1 MDGRPMAMAAER
13 MPTRR
18 HRRPL
23 DPLPNDVG
31 KHGMPQNPEN
41 ENRLRCGR
49 SRSRCDGLPSIRIEY
64 PGKLRIGHVM
74 ASIQ

>member
-1 MDGRPMAMAAER
+1 MAMVAER
-13 MPTRR
+13 MPARR

-31 KHGMPQNPEN
+31 KRGAPQSPGN

-49 SRSRCDGLPSIRIEY
+49 SRSRCNGLPSIRIED

-74 ASIQ
+74 AGIQ